1 MNNAPSNVINLTP
14 EISNAFAPE
23 VLDVIRNTLA
33 KGATDPE
40 FLLFAHKAA
49 SYGLDPFKSEI
60 FFIKYG
66 TTAQIQFAAEAYLSK
81 AREKEGFQAPEV
93 QMVHENDEFKVELN
107 KETKEMEIVQHEIT
121 FPRGEIMAAYCIAY
135 RDGYRPVSV
144 FMGLSEVEHLLKG
157 PNKDMWNKYRSDMFG
172 KHVQKRALK
181 KQYGLEFDDV
191 TIPTDNVPL
200 PPRDITP
207 KPKPIETQP
216 APAPEQ
222 ESVQE
227 VVQEDPE
234 TKRLLDEVGKKFKKL
249 GITKRVA
256 WLKENAPE
264 LDPVNASKA
273 ELESLI
279 KLLDMNIEREEA
291 NAAQDDELL

>member
-1 MNNAPSNVINLTP
+1 MNNTPSKVINLTP

-33 KGATDPE
+33 KGSTDPE

-66 TTAQIQFAAEAYLSK
+66 STAQIQFAAEAYLAK

-93 QMVHENDEFKVELN
+93 QMVHENDEFKVEFN
-107 KETKEMEIVQHEIT
+107 QETKEMQIVQHEIT
-121 FPRGEIMAAYCIAY
+121 FPRGEIIAAYCIAY

-157 PNKDMWNKYRSDMFG
+157 NNKDMWAKYRADMFG

-191 TIPTDNVPL
+191 TIPADEVPA

-207 KPKPIETQP
+207 QPKPIETQP
-216 APAPEQ
+216 APEPE
-222 ESVQE
+222 VK
-227 VVQEDPE
+227 QEDPE
-234 TKRLLDEVGKKFKKL
+234 TKKLLDEVGKRFKRL
-249 GITKRVA
+249 GVTKKVA

-264 LDPVNASKA
+264 LDPANASNV
-273 ELESLI
+273 ELQSLI
-279 KLLDMNIEREEA
+279 KLLDMNIEMQEA